1 MINAVTTG
9 ASVLNAGL
17 QALNST
23 GCKASSNDLCSALAS
38 TVGLPEDA
46 ASAVCAFSQES
57 LGLLSD
63 AAGSGIDAV
72 GDALEDAGE
81 WIAETTNSATRGAVS
96 LYRDIA
102 NLADS
107 GIDAVGDVASA
118 AVDGIGAA
126 TNTVSSYGA
135 LALAAG
141 GAMLGGMS

>member
-1 MINAVTTG
+1 MINAATTG
-9 ASVLNAGL
+9 ASLLNAGL

-23 GCKASSNDLCSALAS
+23 GCKTTSNDLCTALAS
-38 TVGLPEDA
+38 TVGIPEDA
-46 ASAVCAFSQES
+46 ASAVCTFSEES

-63 AAGSGIDAV
+63 AAGSGIQAVADAV
-72 GDALEDAGE
+72 DDTGE
-81 WIAETTNSATRGAVS
+81 WIAETANSATRGAIS
-96 LYRDIA
+96 LYKDIE

-118 AVDGIGAA
+118 VVDGIGAA

-141 GAMLGGMS
+141 GALLGGMN